1 MLPLPTAIALDA
13 ARLGGGFDLGRYL
26 AVVLG
31 LLALSGLVLW
41 GSRRLIRGALRQRA
55 GKRSLAIVDVL
66 PLGGRRQLAVVRCY
80 DRTFALGLG
89 DKDVALIA
97 ELDPVLVP
105 ASEPSAAR
113 RPAAADSETRRFE
126 GLVERAQ
133 RELERRAEAARA
145 TRAAEPAEK
154 EVLA

>member
-26 AVVLG
+26 VVVLG
-31 LLALSGLVLW
+31 LFALSGLVLW
-41 GSRRLIRGALRQRA
+41 GSRRLVRGALRQRA

-89 DKDVALIA
+89 DRDVALIA

-105 ASEPSAAR
+105 APEPGRAR
-113 RPAAADSETRRFE
+113 TLAPPDRETRRFE

-133 RELERRAEAARA
+133 RELERRAEADRA
-145 TRAAEPAEK
+145 GRAAEPAQK
-154 EVLA
+154 EVVA